1 MNRFT
6 LLFACLLPGLLL
18 LPLACRQPAGAETGQ
33 NPAVTTTTVATPTDS
48 ATGQRVIAAPEWTKN
63 ATIYEVNVRQFS
75 PEGTFAAVTEQLPRL
90 KELGVD
96 ILWLMPIYPVSKLR
110 AKGSLGSPYAVANY
124 TAVNPA
130 YGSLADFKTLVTR
143 VHALGMKI
151 ILDWVPNHSGWDNVW
166 ITQHPD
172 YYTHVKGK
180 LTDPLDPVTGKA
192 VGWDDVADLN
202 YDNPDLR
209 RAMTAA
215 MQYWLRETDIDGYR
229 CDVAGFVPTDFW
241 AELRPQ
247 LDKIKPVFMLAE
259 WEDIPEQF
267 QVCFN
272 MNYGWSMHKLLKDIA
287 KGKRPATAIDSLL
300 AQNKTRFPTGY
311 YQMHFTQN
319 HDENTWNGTL
329 AESFGAGADA
339 FVVLTSTLDGM
350 PLVYDGME
358 SGLNKRLAFF
368 EKDPIK
374 WGNYGRTDFYKHLLT
389 LKHRNRALWNGT
401 AGGPVVKIQTSRNA
415 QVYAFYRQRDND
427 RVTVLLNLSG
437 QPQTVRLEGDG
448 FVGSYRDIFAPGQG
462 SVELKADMPVT
473 LHPWEYRVLTN

>member
-1 MNRFT
+1 MKHSSVYTVNY
-6 LLFACLLPGLLL
+6 LLIGLL
-18 LPLACRQPAGAETGQ
+18 AFTQSCRQPAETHT
-33 NPAVTTTTVATPTDS
+33 NPPTATTIIATSADS
-48 ATGQRVIAAPEWTKN
+48 ANANRVVGAPEWTRN

-75 PEGTFAAVTEQLPRL
+75 REGTFAAVTAQLPRL

-96 ILWLMPIYPVSKLR
+96 IIWLMPIYPVSKLK

-124 TAVNPA
+124 MAVNPA
-130 YGSLADFKTLVTR
+130 YGTMADFKELVAR
-143 VHALGMKI
+143 VHGLGMKI
-151 ILDWVPNHSGWDNVW
+151 VLDWVPNHTGWDNVW

-180 LTDPLDPVTGKA
+180 ITTPLDPATGKS

-209 RAMTAA
+209 KAMIQA
-215 MQYWLRETDIDGYR
+215 MKYWIKETDIDGYR

-241 AELRPQ
+241 AELRPR
-247 LDKIKPVFMLAE
+247 LDSLKQVFMLAE
-259 WEDIPEQF
+259 WEDEPAEF
-267 QVCFN
+267 KVCFN

-300 AQNKTRFPTGY
+300 AHNQARFPKGY

-329 AESFGAGADA
+329 TELFGPGADA

-350 PLVYDGME
+350 PLVYNGME
-358 SGLNKRLAFF
+358 AGLNKRLPFF
-368 EKDPIK
+368 EKDSINWTGYRK
-374 WGNYGRTDFYKHLLT
+374 ADFYKHLLT

-401 AGGPVVKIQTSRNA
+401 AGGPVVKIPTGRDE

-427 RVTVLLNLSG
+427 RLVVLLNLSG
-437 QPQTVRLEGDG
+437 QSQTIRLDGTG
-448 FVGSYRDIFAPGQG
+448 FVGSYTDIFAPNQG
-462 SVELKADMPVT
+462 NAELKTDMAIT
-473 LHPWEYRVLTN
+473 LRPWEYRVLTN